1 MKPPKQKI
9 KKYEKYL
16 NVMDPN
22 VHCMYY
28 FLCLTLLAQLIITT
42 TNNTT
47 TNTTTNNTI
56 NTTARRRWQMSF
68 LNVEQFQNNA
78 SGRYTFNVIIIH
90 NSVNFLLSFSINL
103 YDWLEVVVAD
113 V

>member
-56 NTTARRRWQMSF
+56 NTT
-68 LNVEQFQNNA
+68 
-78 SGRYTFNVIIIH
+78 YTFNVIIIH

-103 YDWLEVVVAD
+103 YDWLGVVVAD